1 MHAFVAILTNNPE
14 LQRRLQDE
22 ADGAAGDEA
31 ARLVHKEKMPLMEA
45 VGSQHTDFLF

>member
-14 LQRRLQDE
+14 LQKRLQDE
-22 ADGAAGDEA
+22 ADGASGDEA
-31 ARLVHKEKMPLMEA
+31 ARLAHKEKMPLMEA